1 MVAVERPLPATPED
15 AETAFYTA
23 FEHGD
28 LQAMMTVWA
37 EDETIVCVHPL
48 GPLLIGRKAIQH
60 SWKTIFARSV
70 NMKFTIDRQL
80 RTVDDSVAVH
90 IVYEHIELPGQQR
103 RQAVIAT
110 NAYRRT
116 HSGWYMILH
125 HASPTTVAEGAGTT
139 ILH

>member
-1 MVAVERPLPATPED
+1 MVAVERPLLSTPED

-60 SWKTIFARSV
+60 SWKAIFARSA

-80 RTVDDSVAVH
+80 RTADDSVAVH
-90 IVYEHIELPGQQR
+90 IVYEHIELPGQPR

-110 NAYRRT
+110 NAYRRM

-125 HASPTTVAEGAGTT
+125 HASPTSASDGAAATT
-139 ILH
+139 LH